1 MLTELC
7 PARERKINSRLLP
20 QLLATSRIRDE
31 RRVTPYEWDEAKNES
46 NQIKHGV
53 DFNGAIRVFRDP
65 HRMERLSLTEN
76 IYEVRRVV
84 VGSDG
89 ADMLAVI
96 CTQRGSNTRII
107 SARRARRGERKA
119 YNEGRTRF
127 ERDSLGTAP

>member
-1 MLTELC
+1 M
-7 PARERKINSRLLP
+7 A
-20 QLLATSRIRDE
+20 
-31 RRVTPYEWDEAKNES
+31 PYEWDEAKNES

-53 DFNGAIRVFRDP
+53 DFNGAILVFRDP
-65 HRMERLSLTEN
+65 YRTERLSLTEN

-107 SARRARRGERKA
+107 SARRARRGERRA
-119 YNEGRTRF
+119 YNEGRVRF